1 MLAVT
6 LLLVNALAGALL
18 LRFGTWSERFSVAV
32 VAAYIVVNPLVYTW
46 TIGGTFRLGTFLTE
60 LVLFCAL
67 WWCAE
72 KVDRWWLI
80 LAAGTQLIVAFSHI
94 VPLLVSGLYVWTDVS
109 IRLAAWTVISAAL
122 LGGAWETWAI
132 QKLASKGPMTCR
144 KLGNLG
150 PPLNS

>member
-6 LLLVNALAGALL
+6 LLLLNALAGSLL
-18 LRFGTWSERFSVAV
+18 LRFGTWSERFIVAV
-32 VAAYIVVNPLVYTW
+32 VSAYILANPLIYTW
-46 TIGGTFRLGTFLTE
+46 TIGGTFRIVTFLTE

-80 LAAGTQLIVAFSHI
+80 TAAGAQLIVAFSHVI
-94 VPLLVSGLYVWTDVS
+94 PLVISGIYVWTDVS

-132 QKLASKGPMTCR
+132 QKLASKGLNTCR

-150 PPLNS
+150 PPLSS

>member
-6 LLLVNALAGALL
+6 LLLLNALAGSLL
-18 LRFGTWSERFSVAV
+18 LRFGTWSERFIVAV
-32 VAAYIVVNPLVYTW
+32 VSAYIIANPLIYTW
-46 TIGGTFRLGTFLTE
+46 TIGGTFRIVTFLTE

-80 LAAGTQLIVAFSHI
+80 TAAGAQLIVAFSHVI
-94 VPLLVSGLYVWTDVS
+94 PLVISGIYVWTDVS

-132 QKLASKGPMTCR
+132 QKLASKGLNTCR

-150 PPLNS
+150 PPLSS